1 MRLSL
6 AIAALLVTPAAAACP
21 CGSALGPVAPWTLAA
36 DRVAVAAS
44 LSYQGEL
51 GTVDAQGRAWSSP
64 PGVATHRAL
73 LDLAAAWRVVPSVE
87 LSAQWSAAYTDLT
100 LPGASSASATLG
112 DLAFRARWESAASLR
127 RAVPQVAAWAA
138 LRLPTG
144 DAGSGALATVTGL
157 GLGAWEPALGAEL
170 SWSLSTPLT
179 LSVLTEAG
187 LRVAPLGPVRPG
199 VRWMLGAAMAHQ
211 LSSRWGWTA
220 ALTEIIEGEATEAGQ
235 SVSGSGTRRTLLAL
249 GASTRWTDRLRSVLT
264 VSADLPLDGL
274 ESNVTTQLRAGVT
287 VVWSH

>member
-1 MRLSL
+1 
-6 AIAALLVTPAAAACP
+6 
-21 CGSALGPVAPWTLAA
+21 
-36 DRVAVAAS
+36 
-44 LSYQGEL
+44 
-51 GTVDAQGRAWSSP
+51 
-64 PGVATHRAL
+64 VATHRAL

-100 LPGASSASATLG
+100 LPGASSASASVG
-112 DLAFRARWESAASLR
+112 DLSLRGRWESAASLR
-127 RAVPQVAAWAA
+127 RVVPQVAAWAA
-138 LRLPTG
+138 LRMPTG
-144 DAGSGALATVTGL
+144 DAGSGLATVTGL
-157 GLGAWEPALGAEL
+157 GLGAWEPSLGAGL

-199 VRWMLGAAMAHQ
+199 VRWMLGAAVAHQ

-235 SVSGSGTRRTLLAL
+235 SVSGSGTRRTLLSL
-249 GASTRWTDRLRSVLT
+249 GASTRWTDRLRTLMT
-264 VSADLPLDGL
+264 VSADLPLGGL

-287 VVWSH
+287 LVWSH

>member
-6 AIAALLVTPAAAACP
+6 AIAALLAAPSALACP

-36 DRVAVAAS
+36 DRVAASAS

-51 GTVDAQGRAWSSP
+51 GTVDAHGHAWSSP

-100 LPGASSASATLG
+100 LPGASSASANVG
-112 DLAFRARWESAASLR
+112 DLSLRGRWESAASLR
-127 RAVPQVAAWAA
+127 RVVPQVAAWAA
-138 LRLPTG
+138 LRMPTG
-144 DAGSGALATVTGL
+144 DAGSGLATVTGL
-157 GLGAWEPALGAEL
+157 GLGAWEPALGAGL

-179 LSVLTEAG
+179 LSVLTEVG

-199 VRWMLGAAMAHQ
+199 VRWMLGAAVAHQ

-235 SVSGSGTRRTLLAL
+235 TVSGSGTRRTLLSL
-249 GASTRWTDRLRSVLT
+249 GASTRWTDRLRTLTT

-287 VVWSH
+287 LVWSH